1 MPTINFK
8 YLLVSLIILVFAIP
22 SLNRHTLSSHPDLL
36 EMVFVTSLIF
46 AVISLI
52 QHAKKYLIGILVA
65 LFAIVCALIAI
76 FTELSIFTYLMLI
89 AAVIFFVVGTIDS
102 IYQVFMVRK
111 GVNFNKIL
119 GAICIYIFLAL
130 MWTIFYQFIETLI
143 PGSFNGLTAGL
154 KHTNFNDLVY
164 YSFVTITT
172 LGYGDITPVTPLAK
186 ALVILE
192 AIVGVFYIAILVA
205 ALVGDFMATRA
216 QSKN

>member
-36 EMVFVTSLIF
+36 EMIFATSLIF
-46 AVISLI
+46 AVLSLI
-52 QHAKKYLIGILVA
+52 QHAKKYFLGILVA

-76 FTELSIFTYLMLI
+76 FTELSVFTNLMLI
-89 AAVIFFVVGTIDS
+89 AAIIFFVVGTIDS
-102 IYQVFMVRK
+102 VYQVFMVRK

-130 MWTIFYQFIETLI
+130 IWSIFYQLLEDLI
-143 PGSFNGLTAGL
+143 PGSFNGLSAGL
-154 KHTNFNDLVY
+154 KHTHFNDLVY
-164 YSFVTITT
+164 YSLVTITT
-172 LGYGDITPVTPLAK
+172 LGYGDITPATPLAK
-186 ALVILE
+186 ALVIIE
-192 AIVGVFYIAILVA
+192 VIVGVFYIAILVA

>member
-36 EMVFVTSLIF
+36 EMIFATSLIF
-46 AVISLI
+46 AVLSLI
-52 QHAKKYLIGILVA
+52 QHAKKYFIGILVA

-76 FTELSIFTYLMLI
+76 FTELSVFTNLMLI
-89 AAVIFFVVGTIDS
+89 AAIIFFVVGTIDS
-102 IYQVFMVRK
+102 VYQVFMVRK

-130 MWTIFYQFIETLI
+130 IWSIFYQLLEDLI
-143 PGSFNGLTAGL
+143 PGSFNGLSAGL
-154 KHTNFNDLVY
+154 KHTHFNDLVY
-164 YSFVTITT
+164 YSLVTITT
-172 LGYGDITPVTPLAK
+172 LGYGDITPATPLAK
-186 ALVILE
+186 ALVIIE
-192 AIVGVFYIAILVA
+192 VIVGVFYIAILVA
-205 ALVGDFMATRA
+205 ALVGDFMATRS

>member
-36 EMVFVTSLIF
+36 EMIFATSLIF
-46 AVISLI
+46 AVLSLI
-52 QHAKKYLIGILVA
+52 QHAKKYFIGILVA

-76 FTELSIFTYLMLI
+76 FTELSVFTNLMLI
-89 AAVIFFVVGTIDS
+89 AAIIFFVVGTIDS
-102 IYQVFMVRK
+102 VYQVFMVRK
-111 GVNFNKIL
+111 GVNLNKIL

-130 MWTIFYQFIETLI
+130 IWSIFYQLLEDLI
-143 PGSFNGLTAGL
+143 PGSFNGLSAGL
-154 KHTNFNDLVY
+154 KHTHFNDLVY
-164 YSFVTITT
+164 YSLVTITT
-172 LGYGDITPVTPLAK
+172 LGYGDITPATPLAK
-186 ALVILE
+186 ALVIIE
-192 AIVGVFYIAILVA
+192 VIVGVFYIAILVA

>member
-36 EMVFVTSLIF
+36 EMIFATSLIF
-46 AVISLI
+46 AVLSLI
-52 QHAKKYLIGILVA
+52 QHAKKYFLGILVA

-76 FTELSIFTYLMLI
+76 FTELSVFTNLMLI
-89 AAVIFFVVGTIDS
+89 AVIIFFVVGTIDS
-102 IYQVFMVRK
+102 VYQVFMVRK

-130 MWTIFYQFIETLI
+130 IWSIFYQFLEDLI
-143 PGSFNGLTAGL
+143 PGSFNGLSAGL
-154 KHTNFNDLVY
+154 KHTHFNDLVY
-164 YSFVTITT
+164 YSLVTITT
-172 LGYGDITPVTPLAK
+172 LGYGDITPATPLAK
-186 ALVILE
+186 ALVIIE
-192 AIVGVFYIAILVA
+192 VIVGVFYIAILVA
-205 ALVGDFMATRA
+205 ALVGDFMATKA

>member
-36 EMVFVTSLIF
+36 EMIFATSLIF
-46 AVISLI
+46 AILSLI
-52 QHAKKYLIGILVA
+52 QHAKKYFIGILVA

-76 FTELSIFTYLMLI
+76 FTELSVFTNLMLI
-89 AAVIFFVVGTIDS
+89 AAIIFFVVGTIDS
-102 IYQVFMVRK
+102 VYQVFMVRK
-111 GVNFNKIL
+111 GVNLNKIL

-130 MWTIFYQFIETLI
+130 IWSIFYQLLEDLI
-143 PGSFNGLTAGL
+143 PGSFNGLSAGL
-154 KHTNFNDLVY
+154 KHTHFNDLVY
-164 YSFVTITT
+164 YSLVTITT
-172 LGYGDITPVTPLAK
+172 LGYGDITPATPLAK
-186 ALVILE
+186 ALVIIE
-192 AIVGVFYIAILVA
+192 VIVGVFYIAILVA

>member
-36 EMVFVTSLIF
+36 EMVFVIALIF
-46 AVISLI
+46 AVLSLI
-52 QHAKKYLIGILVA
+52 QHAKKYFIGILVA

-76 FTELSIFTYLMLI
+76 FVELSIFTYLMLI
-89 AAVIFFVVGTIDS
+89 AAIIFFVVGTIDS
-102 IYQVFMVRK
+102 IYQVFAVRK
-111 GVNFNKIL
+111 GVDFNKIL

-130 MWTIFYQFIETLI
+130 MWTILYQLLETLI
-143 PGSFNGLTAGL
+143 PGSFNGLTVGL
-154 KHTNFNDLVY
+154 KHTHFNDLVY

-172 LGYGDITPVTPLAK
+172 LGYGDIIPATPLAK
-186 ALVILE
+186 ALVIIE
-192 AIVGVFYIAILVA
+192 VIVGVFYIAILVA